1 MWIRALTLMVAVLAI
16 LAGVAV
22 AQQSST
28 PKPTSK
34 APDDD
39 SANPSVAVAK
49 QRTTAPAI
57 PQVAELM
64 VLLRSTLLAINQANL
79 TGNYTVLRD
88 LGTPDFQRNNSAD
101 RLKDSFQSMR
111 SRKIDMSAILVLSA
125 NLVREPSIDANGRLR
140 LMGYFPSKP
149 EQVNF
154 DIAFHLIDGRWRFQS
169 VAINTQRNEQSVE
182 ATSPTQAKTS
192 PVPEPEAI
200 NESTNAAT
208 NRAVAPVTP
217 PDKKAPSDK
226 KAAAA
231 PTNPLPDIR
240 NNVDRLETGPAPKP
254 RPKPKPTPKP
264 GDNPFNP
271 F

>member
-1 MWIRALTLMVAVLAI
+1 MWIRALTITVAVLAM

-22 AQQSST
+22 AQQSSA

-34 APDDD
+34 AREDD
-39 SANPSVAVAK
+39 SANPPVAVSK
-49 QRTTAPAI
+49 QTAPTTAPAI
-57 PQVAELM
+57 PQVPELM

-101 RLKDSFQSMR
+101 RLKDNFQSMR
-111 SRKIDMSAILVLSA
+111 SRKVDISAILLLSA
-125 NLVREPSIDANGRLR
+125 NLVREPSIDANGSLR
-140 LMGYFPSKP
+140 LTGYFPSEP

-154 DIAFHLIDGRWRFQS
+154 DLAFHLIDGRWRFQS

-182 ATSPTQAKTS
+182 ATSSTQSKTS
-192 PVPEPEAI
+192 PAPEPEAI
-200 NESTNAAT
+200 NESTTAAT

-217 PDKKAPSDK
+217 PDKEAPSDK

-231 PTNPLPDIR
+231 PPSPLPDIR
-240 NNVDRLETGPAPKP
+240 DNVDRLETPPAL
-254 RPKPKPTPKP
+254 KPKPTPKP
-264 GDNPFNP
+264 PDNPFAP